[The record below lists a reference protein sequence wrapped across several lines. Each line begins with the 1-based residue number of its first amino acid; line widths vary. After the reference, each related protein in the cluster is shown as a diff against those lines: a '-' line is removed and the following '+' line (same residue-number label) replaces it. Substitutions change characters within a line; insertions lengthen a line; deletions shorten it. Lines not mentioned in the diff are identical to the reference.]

1 MRKTT
6 RNKSGVAIVEGAASM
21 AVMLP
26 IVFLCIYVALEVSYM
41 YVLKATLAEG
51 AREAARSLAIAYG
64 RDPDIASSRSS
75 QDSEVFDRVRIANV
89 INASA
94 QFNDPVFNANA
105 EPPTVTVTVRYTDNQ
120 YGLPPFPNPDPLN
133 VSGLLTLVGSSTYR
147 LQ

>member
-26 IVFLCIYVALEVSYM
+26 IMFLCIYVALEVSYM

-51 AREAARSLAIAYG
+51 AREAARNLAIAYG
-64 RDPDIASSRSS
+64 RDPDIAGDRSS

-89 INASA
+89 INDSA

-120 YGLPPFPNPDPLN
+120 FGLPPFPNPDPLH
-133 VSGLLTLVGSSTYR
+133 VSGLLTLVGTSTYR